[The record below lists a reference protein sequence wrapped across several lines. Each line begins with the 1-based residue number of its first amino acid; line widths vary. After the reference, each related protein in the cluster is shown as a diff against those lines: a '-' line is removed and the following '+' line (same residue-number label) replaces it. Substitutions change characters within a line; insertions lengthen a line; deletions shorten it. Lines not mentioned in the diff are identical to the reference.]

1 MTLQVYDA
9 FTLQPLGVL
18 DERLVREGQGV
29 TLSLELQVPG
39 LCAWIDRGQLENAL
53 LNLAINARDAMPDG
67 GTLRLGSR
75 ADGKMVCIDVTDT
88 GHGMDEAVRERIF
101 DPFFTTK
108 AGSGSGLGLSS
119 VYGFIRQSGGDIHL
133 SSSPGQGSSFTLLL
147 PQVAPLP
154 AVARACDTLPP
165 IAAQTLLLVE
175 DNQDV
180 RSALGDLFSAAG
192 HRVSVAMSA
201 EEALELLANADYS
214 LLLSDV
220 DLGSGMN
227 GVRLMQTVANRY
239 PDLPRLLMSGLPREL
254 LATRFALPESEFL
267 LAKPFSMAQFDIAL
281 HELKQRFPRHS
292 P

>member
-1 MTLQVYDA
+1 M
-9 FTLQPLGVL
+9 
-18 DERLVREGQGV
+18 
-29 TLSLELQVPG
+29 
-39 LCAWIDRGQLENAL
+39 
-53 LNLAINARDAMPDG
+53 
-67 GTLRLGSR
+67 
-75 ADGKMVCIDVTDT
+75 
-88 GHGMDEAVRERIF
+88 
-101 DPFFTTK
+101 
-108 AGSGSGLGLSS
+108 
-119 VYGFIRQSGGDIHL
+119 
-133 SSSPGQGSSFTLLL
+133 
-147 PQVAPLP
+147 
-154 AVARACDTLPP
+154 
-165 IAAQTLLLVE
+165 
-175 DNQDV
+175 

-227 GVRLMQTVANRY
+227 GVSLMQGVAARY